1 MSDITDFC
9 GSVLS
14 KIDIAT
20 AVMVLIFLMGAFVLY
35 RVQKDK
41 NNDFNFEDMLRDEQN
56 KPSAFRLA
64 IFVSLAVSTW
74 VIMYITL
81 KTNTLDTWMFLSY
94 LAIWSGAKIAETALN
109 AYSGKST
116 RTSQYRRELSSDDV
130 EEQPDEPQK
139 PRFSP
144 PSIQAKHQ

>member
-14 KIDIAT
+14 KIDVAT

-35 RVQKDK
+35 RVQQDK

-81 KTNTLDTWMFLSY
+81 KTNALDTWMFLSY

-116 RTSQYRRELSSDDV
+116 KGFQRQRED
-130 EEQPDEPQK
+130 ENFEQPDEPQK

-144 PSIQAKHQ
+144 PSIPAKHQ